1 MQNCFCSASSAAN
14 TNRTSGGW
22 SLLQAALSR
31 GQYRRRAGRQ
41 PAFAPSPGW
50 CSMRARQSP
59 GPTTSGSGAALHTWR
74 WSFQVDACRFHFCF
88 YCCTYNQT
96 TQRSLSKQLSVKL
109 RFLVDLRNLYGTST
123 INQVHLYKSYRIK
136 KYCRGLVYNRLSL
149 EARGSASYGSDC
161 LH

>member
-1 MQNCFCSASSAAN
+1 MLH
-14 TNRTSGGW
+14 R
-22 SLLQAALSR
+22 LHAL
-31 GQYRRRAGRQ
+31 
-41 PAFAPSPGW
+41 
-50 CSMRARQSP
+50 
-59 GPTTSGSGAALHTWR
+59 ALHPSTSISHQNLISFEQTNYYICKYLR
-74 WSFQVDACRFHFCF
+74 TVFKFVCLFYCKKRSFQVDACRFHFCF